1 MKKLK
6 FKGIKFLIVVI
17 IIYIFTAI
25 FDNANYSISFNTS
38 LKILRSI
45 LPIFAFIILLTAS
58 INYFLKPKQIIK
70 HFGRDGGKKGTL
82 YAILGGILSHGP
94 MYAWYG
100 MLSDMKSHGLRD
112 GLIVTFIYARAVKLP
127 LLPLMIGIFGVTF
140 TIIINI
146 YIVLFSVLQ
155 GIIMDRLINKE
166 SPQ

>member
-1 MKKLK
+1 MKKFEFKGLK
-6 FKGIKFLIVVI
+6 FLLVVVILYIVV
-17 IIYIFTAI
+17 AI
-25 FDNANYSISFNTS
+25 FDTTNFTISFDSSIKLLWS
-38 LKILRSI
+38 LV
-45 LPIFAFIILLTAS
+45 PIFTFIVFLTAA
-58 INYFLKPKQIIK
+58 INYLLKPKQIMK
-70 HFGRDGGKKGTL
+70 HFGKDSGKKGTL

-127 LLPLMIGIFGVTF
+127 LLPLMIGVFGIGF

-146 YIVLFSVLQ
+146 YIIVFSVLQ
-155 GIIMDRLINKE
+155 GIIMDKLIGKE